1 MIEKNVNVYKKQVTR
16 ILNIDPTS
24 KRVNIFDNRFYSRNQ
39 DYYPSV
45 TSILQFM
52 PKGKFFETWLKDVG
66 HNADIIA
73 KKAADEGTQVHDAI
87 EKYLKGEKIQW
98 LSEEGYSNYSM
109 DVWKLILKF
118 HDFWTTYKPI
128 LIESEIHLFSD
139 QYKYAG
145 TCDLVVEI
153 DGVRWLLDIKT
164 SNSIHTAMDLQ
175 LAAYAQAWNETFEE
189 KIEKNG
195 IIWLKSSKRGE
206 DKSGKKIQGKGWEI
220 YEPTRTFEENLKLF
234 NSIHELFKLEY
245 PNPKPSSEQFPIE
258 IQLDPNIYEKTQE

>member
-1 MIEKNVNVYKKQVTR
+1 
-16 ILNIDPTS
+16 
-24 KRVNIFDNRFYSRNQ
+24 
-39 DYYPSV
+39 
-45 TSILQFM
+45 M

-66 HNADIIA
+66 HNADVIA
-73 KKAADEGTQVHDAI
+73 RKAADEGTQVHDTI

-98 LSEEGYSNYSM
+98 LNEEGYSNYSM

-118 HDFWTTYKPI
+118 HDFWTTHKPT

-153 DGVRWLLDIKT
+153 DNIRWLLDIKT
-164 SNSIHTAMDLQ
+164 SNSIHTSMDLQ

-189 KIEKNG
+189 KIEKTG

-206 DKSGKKIQGKGWEI
+206 GKGDKMQGKGWEI

-234 NSIHELFKLEY
+234 NSIHGLFKLEY

>member
-1 MIEKNVNVYKKQVTR
+1 MIEKNVHVYKKSVNR
-16 ILNIDPTS
+16 ILDIDPTL
-24 KRVNIFDNRFYSRNQ
+24 KRVNIMDNRFYNRNN

-66 HNADIIA
+66 HNSDIIA
-73 KKAADEGTQVHDAI
+73 RKAADEGTQVHDAI
-87 EKYLKGEKIQW
+87 ERYLLGEKIQW
-98 LSEEGYSNYSM
+98 LDENDCSNYSL

-118 HDFWTTYKPI
+118 HDFWTTVKPV

-189 KIEKNG
+189 KIERTG
-195 IIWLKSSKRGE
+195 IIWLKSSKRKE
-206 DKSGKKIQGKGWEI
+206 GKLQGKGWEI
-220 YEPTRTFEENLKLF
+220 YEPSRTFEENLKLF
-234 NSIHELFKLEY
+234 NSIHDLFKLEN
-245 PNPKPSSEQFPIE
+245 PNTRPSQESFPTE
-258 IQLDPNIYEKTQE
+258 IQIDPNIYDKTEE

>member
-1 MIEKNVNVYKKQVTR
+1 MIEKNVHVYKKSVTR
-16 ILNIDPTS
+16 ILDIDPTS
-24 KRVNIFDNRFYSRNQ
+24 KRVSILDNRFYSRNQ

-66 HNADIIA
+66 HNADVIA
-73 KKAADEGTQVHDAI
+73 RKAADEGTQVHDAI

-98 LSEEGYSNYSM
+98 LNEEGYSNYSM

-118 HDFWTTYKPI
+118 HDFWTTHKPT

-153 DGVRWLLDIKT
+153 DNVRWLLDIKT
-164 SNSIHTAMDLQ
+164 SNSIHTSMDLQ

-189 KIEKNG
+189 KIEKTG

-206 DKSGKKIQGKGWEI
+206 GKGDKMQGKGWEI

-258 IQLDPNIYEKTQE
+258 IQLDPNIYEKIQE

>member
-1 MIEKNVNVYKKQVTR
+1 MIEKNVHVYKKSVTR
-16 ILNIDPTS
+16 ILDIDPTS
-24 KRVNIFDNRFYSRNQ
+24 KRVSILDNRFYSRNQ

-66 HNADIIA
+66 HNADVIA
-73 KKAADEGTQVHDAI
+73 RKAADEGTQVHDAI

-98 LSEEGYSNYSM
+98 LNEEGYSNYSM

-118 HDFWTTYKPI
+118 HDFWTTHKPT

-153 DGVRWLLDIKT
+153 DNVRWLLDIKT
-164 SNSIHTAMDLQ
+164 SNSIHTSMDLQ

-189 KIEKNG
+189 KIEKTG

-206 DKSGKKIQGKGWEI
+206 GKGDKMQGKGWEI

>member
-1 MIEKNVNVYKKQVTR
+1 MIEKNVHVYKKSVTR
-16 ILNIDPTS
+16 ILDIDPTS
-24 KRVNIFDNRFYSRNQ
+24 KRVSILDNRFYSRNQ

-66 HNADIIA
+66 HNADVIA
-73 KKAADEGTQVHDAI
+73 RKAADEGTQVHDAI

-98 LSEEGYSNYSM
+98 LNEEGYSNYSM

-118 HDFWTTYKPI
+118 HDFWTTHKPT

-164 SNSIHTAMDLQ
+164 SNSIHTSMDLQ

-189 KIEKNG
+189 KIEKTG

-206 DKSGKKIQGKGWEI
+206 GKGDKMQGKGWEI

-258 IQLDPNIYEKTQE
+258 IQLDPNIYEKIQK

>member
-1 MIEKNVNVYKKQVTR
+1 MIEKNVHVYKKSVTR
-16 ILNIDPTS
+16 ILDIDPTS
-24 KRVNIFDNRFYSRNQ
+24 KRVSILDNRFYSRNQ

-66 HNADIIA
+66 HNVDVIA
-73 KKAADEGTQVHDAI
+73 RKAADEGTQVHDAI

-98 LSEEGYSNYSM
+98 LNEEGYSNYSM

-118 HDFWTTYKPI
+118 HDFWTTYKPT
-128 LIESEIHLFSD
+128 LIENEIHLFSD

-153 DGVRWLLDIKT
+153 DNVRWLLDIKT
-164 SNSIHTAMDLQ
+164 SNSIHTSMDLQ

-189 KIEKNG
+189 KIEKTG

-206 DKSGKKIQGKGWEI
+206 GKGDKIQGKGWEI

-258 IQLDPNIYEKTQE
+258 IQLDPNIYEKTQG

>member
-1 MIEKNVNVYKKQVTR
+1 MIEKNVYVYKKSVHR
-16 ILNIDPTS
+16 ILDIDPTS
-24 KRVNIFDNRFYSRNQ
+24 KRVNIMDNRFYSRNN

-45 TSILQFM
+45 TSILRFM

-66 HNADIIA
+66 HNSDIIA
-73 KKAADEGTQVHDAI
+73 KKAADEGTQVHNAI
-87 EKYLKGEKIQW
+87 EKYLLGEKIQW
-98 LSEEGYSNYSM
+98 LDENNHSNYSL

-118 HDFWTTYKPI
+118 HDFWTAVKPV

-139 QYKYAG
+139 KYKYAG

-189 KIEKNG
+189 KIEKTG
-195 IIWLKSSKRGE
+195 IIWLKSSKRKE
-206 DKSGKKIQGKGWEI
+206 GKLQGKGWEI
-220 YEPTRTFEENLKLF
+220 YKSPRTFEENLKLF
-234 NSIHELFKLEY
+234 NLIHDLFKLEN
-245 PNPKPSSEQFPIE
+245 PNTRPSQESFPIE
-258 IQLDPNIYEKTQE
+258 IQIDHNIYNKTEE